1 MSRGFATRFKGYILL
16 KALVKNLK
24 YELLSLTSAIKP
36 VKAIPVLLYHSIGE
50 NKSIHTVHPK
60 EFEKQMRYLKKNYE
74 VKSLSEILDFVEGKD
89 NPPKNVVAITFDDGY
104 QDIYTNAYPI
114 LKKHDFPATVFITT
128 GYCGR
133 EMPLTNIKL
142 KMLSWDEVRKL
153 AEGGIEIGAHTVTHR
168 VLTELSLKEAREE
181 MFRSKDEVE
190 KRIGRRVLYFA
201 YPKGKANRELLNL
214 AKEVGFKAAFWGEG
228 MIKVGDNPYALKRVS
243 VNQTVTLS
251 HFKLR
256 LMKSS

>member
-1 MSRGFATRFKGYILL
+1 M
-16 KALVKNLK
+16 KADEV
-24 YELLSLTSAIKP
+24 
-36 VKAIPVLLYHSIGE
+36 
-50 NKSIHTVHPK
+50 
-60 EFEKQMRYLKKNYE
+60 LKKNYE

-89 NPPKNVVAITFDDGY
+89 DPPKNVVAVTFDDGY

-153 AEGGIEIGAHTVTHR
+153 AEGGIEIRAHTVTHR
-168 VLTELSLKEAREE
+168 ALTELSLKEAREE

-228 MIKVGDNPYALKRVS
+228 MIKVGTIP
-243 VNQTVTLS
+243 TL
-251 HFKLR
+251 
-256 LMKSS
+256 